1 MVYKK
6 SRSPDITE
14 TMPYDLTGRSSDY
27 YDLDT
32 YAFDVALGGLPFL
45 YNITDAIPYRRST
58 ARWKYE
64 RVDQAREPGEQTL
77 DSGLWVRSQTSWHL
91 GAGIQFQ
98 EALEGNPDLLRFRYY
113 TSTGIDPWT
122 TGELSLLKDTSKLYN
137 VTSTSTT
144 ARTIALSATLNG
156 TDNVIAINCTATSTS
171 SSAVRVSKV
180 TSAGTATTV
189 LTGANI
195 SAEILAAETDGS
207 SLYLAT
213 ADYIYDIDLT
223 AGSPTLH
230 SHYHI
235 ASIASAS
242 AVTLK
247 YVKNRV
253 LAGITFAS
261 GSTIAGVYE
270 LPFSGGHAGAASN
283 LSSITAIA
291 NTTTV
296 PIGWKWTGIADG
308 RGAIYL
314 SGYAGDK
321 SAIFKVQPDATT
333 GNLGAA
339 ISVADIPLGETV
351 RTLFGYLGTYLAI
364 GTSRGVRI
372 AAIADDAT
380 IVYGPIIFETTN
392 PIISFAARDS
402 YIWAGVKD
410 GIDGNSGTYRIYLG
424 QLLDDG
430 GYPFATDIYASAT
443 TGSVDAMGFFPTTG
457 QLFFSITASGIW
469 IEHSTQLVSEGT
481 ITTAVVNWGTLEKK
495 AWKRVRVET
504 DTLNGQIE
512 LYTESTIDGRVQ
524 IVTLVE
530 GNAYNTDYDITSGYA
545 DPQVNGQLRFVL
557 YRNSSDNTKGAVLKG
572 YAIKAI
578 PSPTRSRLLQ
588 MPLMCYDFE
597 TDRRGVRYGTDG
609 GAKLRLSDLEQLETE
624 GATVLVQDF
633 TSGENFDAV
642 IEEIAFTR
650 MTPPSQNNEN
660 FGGIITI
667 TMRTVV

>member
-1 MVYKK
+1 VVIKVSK
-6 SRSPDITE
+6 SPDITE
-14 TMPYDLTGRSSDY
+14 TVVYDLTGRTSQY
-27 YDLDT
+27 YDPDT
-32 YAFDVALGGLPFL
+32 YAFDVAVGGLPFL

-91 GAGIQFQ
+91 GAGIEFQ

-113 TSTGIDPWT
+113 TSTGINPWNI
-122 TGELSLLKDTSKLYN
+122 GELSLLKDTSKLYN

-156 TDNVIAINCTATSTS
+156 TDNVIAVNCTATSTS

-270 LPFSGGHAGAASN
+270 LPFSGGHGGAASN

-380 IVYGPIIFETTN
+380 IVYGPIIFQTDN
-392 PIISFAARDS
+392 PVISFAARDA
-402 YIWAGVKD
+402 YIWAGVKA
-410 GIDGNSGTYRIYLG
+410 GVGGASGTYRIYLG

-430 GYPFATDIYASAT
+430 GYPYATDIYAAGT
-443 TGSVDAMGFFPTTG
+443 TGSVDNMGFFPTTG

-469 IEHSTQLVSEGT
+469 IEHATQLVAEGT
-481 ITTAVVNWGTLEKK
+481 IQTAIVNWGTLEKK
-495 AWKRVRVET
+495 AWKRVRIET
-504 DTLNGQIE
+504 DTLEGKIE
-512 LYTESTIDGRVQ
+512 VYADAIEGRSQ
-524 IVTLVE
+524 IVTLTE
-530 GNAYNTDYDITSGYA
+530 ANEYNTDFDLSAAYLT
-545 DPQVNGQLRFVL
+545 PQVNGQLTFSL
-557 YRNSSDNTKGAVLKG
+557 YRKSTDVTKGAILKG

-578 PSPTRSRLLQ
+578 PSPTRSRLIQ

-597 TDRRGVRYGTDG
+597 TDRRGVRFGVED
-609 GAKLRLSDLEQLETE
+609 GAKIRIAALESLESS
-624 GATVLVQDF
+624 GSTVLVQDF

>member
-1 MVYKK
+1 MVLKTSK
-6 SRSPDITE
+6 SPDITE
-14 TMPYDLTGRSSDY
+14 TVVYDLTGRTSQY
-27 YDLDT
+27 YDPDT
-32 YAFDVALGGLPFL
+32 YAFDVAIGGLPFL
-45 YNITDAIPYRRST
+45 YNITDTVPYRRST

-91 GAGIQFQ
+91 GAGIEFQ

-113 TSTGIDPWT
+113 TSTGINPWNI
-122 TGELSLLKDTSKLYN
+122 GELSLLKDTSKLYN

-156 TDNVIAINCTATSTS
+156 TDNVIAVNCTATSTS

-189 LTGANI
+189 LTGADI

-270 LPFSGGHAGAASN
+270 LPFSGGHGGAASN

-351 RTLFGYLGTYLAI
+351 RTIFGYLGTYLAI

-372 AAIADDAT
+372 AAIADDAS

-392 PIISFAARDS
+392 PVTCFAARDS
-402 YIWAGVKD
+402 YIWAGVKA
-410 GIDGNSGTYRIYLG
+410 GIGGASGTYRIYLG
-424 QLLDDG
+424 QLLEDG
-430 GYPFATDIYASAT
+430 GYPYATDIYATGT
-443 TGSVDAMGFFPTTG
+443 TGSVDNLGFFPTTG

-469 IEHSTQLVSEGT
+469 IEHATQLVSEGT
-481 ITTAVVNWGTLEKK
+481 IQTAIVNWGTLEKK
-495 AWKRVRVET
+495 AWKRVRIET
-504 DTLNGQIE
+504 DTLQGKIE
-512 LYTESTIDGRVQ
+512 VYADSIEGRSQ
-524 IVTLVE
+524 IVTLTE
-530 GNAYNTDYDITSGYA
+530 SNDYNTDFDLSAAYLT
-545 DPQVNGQLRFVL
+545 PQVNGQLTFSL
-557 YRNSSDNTKGAVLKG
+557 YRKSDDVTKGAVLKG

-578 PSPTRSRLLQ
+578 PSPTRSRLIQ

-597 TDRRGVRYGTDG
+597 TDRRGVRFGVED
-609 GAKLRLSDLEQLETE
+609 GAKIRIAALESLESS
-624 GATVLVQDF
+624 GSTVLVQDF
-633 TSGENFDAV
+633 TSGENFDTV

-650 MTPPSQNNEN
+650 MTPPSQNFEN

>member
-1 MVYKK
+1 MVLKTSK
-6 SRSPDITE
+6 SPDITE
-14 TMPYDLTGRSSDY
+14 TVVYDLTGRTSQY
-27 YDLDT
+27 YDPDT
-32 YAFDVALGGLPFL
+32 YAFDVAVGGLPFL

-91 GAGIQFQ
+91 GAGIEFQ

-113 TSTGIDPWT
+113 TSTGINPWNI
-122 TGELSLLKDTSKLYN
+122 GELSLLKDTSKLYN

-156 TDNVIAINCTATSTS
+156 TDNVIAVNCTATSTS

-223 AGSPTLH
+223 AGRPTLH

-283 LSSITAIA
+283 LSSVTAIA

-380 IVYGPIIFETTN
+380 IVYGPIIFQTDN
-392 PIISFAARDS
+392 PVISFAARDS
-402 YIWAGVKD
+402 YIWAGVKA
-410 GIDGNSGTYRIYLG
+410 GIGGASGTYRIYLG

-430 GYPFATDIYASAT
+430 GYPYATDIYATGT
-443 TGSVDAMGFFPTTG
+443 TGSVDNMGFFPTTG

-469 IEHSTQLVSEGT
+469 IEHATQLVSEGT
-481 ITTAVVNWGTLEKK
+481 IQTAIVNWGTLEKK
-495 AWKRVRVET
+495 AWKRVRIET
-504 DTLNGQIE
+504 DTLEGKIE
-512 LYTESTIDGRVQ
+512 VYADAIEGRSQ
-524 IVTLVE
+524 IVTLTE
-530 GNAYNTDYDITSGYA
+530 TNEYNTDFDLSAAYLT
-545 DPQVNGQLRFVL
+545 PQVNGQLTFSL
-557 YRNSSDNTKGAVLKG
+557 YRKSTDVTKGAILKG

-578 PSPTRSRLLQ
+578 PSPTRSRLIQ

-597 TDRRGVRYGTDG
+597 TDRRGVRFGVED
-609 GAKLRLSDLEQLETE
+609 GAKIRIAALESLESS
-624 GATVLVQDF
+624 GSTVLVQDF

>member
-1 MVYKK
+1 MVLKVSK
-6 SRSPDITE
+6 SPDITE
-14 TMPYDLTGRSSDY
+14 SVIVDLTGRTSQY
-27 YDLDT
+27 YDPDT
-32 YAFDVALGGLPFL
+32 YAFDVAIGGLPFL
-45 YNITDAIPYRRST
+45 YNITDTVPYRRST

-98 EALEGNPDLLRFRYY
+98 EALEGNPDLLRFRYF
-113 TSTGIDPWT
+113 TSTGINPWN

-137 VTSTSTT
+137 VTSTSST
-144 ARTIALSATLNG
+144 ARTIAIPATLNG
-156 TDNVIAINCTATSTS
+156 TDFVLAVNCTSTSTS
-171 SSAVRVSKV
+171 SSAIRVSKV
-180 TSAGTATTV
+180 TAAGSATTV
-189 LTGANI
+189 LTGADL

-207 SLYLAT
+207 TLYLAT
-213 ADYIYDIDLT
+213 ASYIYDIDLT
-223 AGSPTLH
+223 TGGATLH
-230 SHYHI
+230 QHYDI
-235 ASIASAS
+235 TSVASAS
-242 AVTLK
+242 SVTLK
-247 YVKNRV
+247 FVKNRI

-270 LPFSGGHAGAASN
+270 LTFAAHGGVAN
-283 LSSITAIA
+283 LSSVTAIA
-291 NTTTV
+291 NTKTV

-308 RGAIYL
+308 RGAIYI

-321 SAIFKVQPDATT
+321 SSIFKIQPDATT
-333 GNLGAA
+333 GNLGPA

-351 RTLFGYLGTYLAI
+351 RTIFGYLGTYLAI

-392 PIISFAARDS
+392 PVVSFAARDS
-402 YIWAGVKD
+402 YIWAGVRQ
-410 GIDGNSGTYRIYLG
+410 GIGGASGTYRIYLG

-430 GYPFATDIYASAT
+430 GYPYASDIYASGT
-443 TGSVDAMGFFPTTG
+443 TGSVDNLGFFPTTG
-457 QLFFSITASGIW
+457 QLFFSITASGVW
-469 IEHSTQLVSEGT
+469 IEHATQLVAEGT
-481 ITTAVVNWGTLEKK
+481 IQTAIVNWGTLEKK
-495 AWKRVRVET
+495 AWKRVRIET
-504 DTLNGQIE
+504 ETLQGKIE
-512 LYTESTIDGRVQ
+512 VYGDSIEGRSQ
-524 IVTLVE
+524 IVTLTE
-530 GNAYNTDYDITSGYA
+530 GNEYNTDFDISA
-545 DPQVNGQLRFVL
+545 AFVQPQVNGQLTFTL
-557 YRNSSDNTKGAVLKG
+557 YRNSTDATKGAELRG

-578 PSPTRSRLLQ
+578 PSPTRSRLIQ
-588 MPLMCYDFE
+588 MPIMCYDFE
-597 TDRRGVRYGTDG
+597 TDRRGVRFGTED
-609 GAKLRLSDLEQLETE
+609 GAKIRLAALEQLESS

-633 TSGENFDAV
+633 TSGENFDTV

>member
-1 MVYKK
+1 VVFKK
-6 SRSPDITE
+6 SKSPDITE
-14 TMPYDLTGRSSDY
+14 TTPYDLTGRSSEY
-27 YDLDT
+27 YDLET

-45 YNITDAIPYRRST
+45 YNITDTIPYRRST

-98 EALEGNPDLLRFRYY
+98 EALEGNPDLLRFRYFE
-113 TSTGIDPWT
+113 STGIDPWT
-122 TGELSLLKDTSKLYN
+122 IGELSLLKDTSKIYD
-137 VTSTSTT
+137 VTSTSAT
-144 ARTIALSATLNG
+144 AKTIALSASYGG
-156 TDNVIAINCTATSTS
+156 TDYVLAINTEATAATT
-171 SSAVRVSKV
+171 AQIRVSLV
-180 TSAGTATTV
+180 TSAGTATTLV
-189 LTGANI
+189 TGATI
-195 SAEILAAETDGS
+195 SKKILAAETDGTE
-207 SLYLAT
+207 LYLAT
-213 ADYIYDIDLT
+213 EDYIYHGDFT
-223 AGSPTLH
+223 GGSLSLH
-230 SHYHI
+230 QHYHI
-235 ASIASAS
+235 NTANATN
-242 AVTLK
+242 VVLK
-247 YVKNRV
+247 FVKNRIV
-253 LAGITFAS
+253 AGISYVAGT
-261 GSTIAGVYE
+261 TPIAAVYS
-270 LPFSGGHAGAASN
+270 LPFSESHASTHNISG
-283 LSSITAIA
+283 ITPIA

-296 PIGWKWTGIADG
+296 PIGWTWSDIAEG

-321 SAIFKVQPDATT
+321 SAIFKVQPDAAT

-339 ISVADIPLGETV
+339 ISVADIPRGETV
-351 RTLFGYLGTYLAI
+351 RALFGYLGTFLAI

-380 IVYGPIIFETTN
+380 IVYGPIIFETTS
-392 PIISFAARDS
+392 PVLSFAARDS
-402 YIWAGVKD
+402 YIWAGVKS
-410 GIDGNSGTYRIYLG
+410 GIDGSSGAYRIYLG

-430 GYPFATDIYASAT
+430 GYPYATDVQAVST
-443 TGSVDAMGFFPTTG
+443 TGAVDSIGFFPTTG

-469 IEHSTQLVSEGT
+469 LEHLTNLVAEGT
-481 ITTAVVNWGTLEKK
+481 ITTAIVNWGTLEKK
-495 AWKRVRVET
+495 SWKRVRVET
-504 DTLNGQIE
+504 GTLEGDIE
-512 LYTESTIDGRVQ
+512 VYTESLEGRTQ

-530 GNAYNTDYDITSGYA
+530 GNSYNTDYDITSGFQQT
-545 DPQVNGQLRFVL
+545 QVNGQLRFVL
-557 YRNSSDNTKGAVLKG
+557 YRKATDSTKGAVLNG

-597 TDRRGVRYGTDG
+597 TDRRGVRFGTEG
-609 GAKLRLSDLEQLETE
+609 GARLRLSDLEQLETE

-642 IEEIAFTR
+642 IEEISFTR
-650 MTPPSQNNEN
+650 MTPPSSNNDN

>member
-1 MVYKK
+1 MVLKISK
-6 SRSPDITE
+6 SPDITD
-14 TMPYDLTGRSSDY
+14 TVIYDLTGRTSQY
-27 YDLDT
+27 YDPDT
-32 YAFDVALGGLPFL
+32 YAFDVAIGGLPFL
-45 YNITDAIPYRRST
+45 YNITDTVPYRRST

-122 TGELSLLKDTSKLYN
+122 VGELSLLKDTSKLYN

-144 ARTIALSATLNG
+144 ARTIAIPATLSG
-156 TDNVIAINCTATSTS
+156 TDYVIAVNCTSTSTS
-171 SSAVRVSKV
+171 SSEVRVSKV

-189 LTGANI
+189 VTGADI

-230 SHYHI
+230 QHYHI
-235 ASIASAS
+235 SSIASAS
-242 AVTLK
+242 NVTLK
-247 YVKNRV
+247 FVKNRLV
-253 LAGITFAS
+253 AGITFAS
-261 GSTIAGVYE
+261 GATIAGVYE
-270 LPFSGGHAGAASN
+270 LTFTSHGGVAN
-283 LSSITAIA
+283 LSSITPIA

-321 SAIFKVQPDATT
+321 SSIFKVQPDATT

-351 RTLFGYLGTYLAI
+351 RTIFGYLGTYLAI

-372 AAIADDAT
+372 AAIADDAS
-380 IVYGPIIFETTN
+380 IVYGPIIFETTDAVTC
-392 PIISFAARDS
+392 FAARDS
-402 YIWAGVKD
+402 YIWAGVKS
-410 GIDGNSGTYRIYLG
+410 GIGGASGTYRIYLG
-424 QLLDDG
+424 QLLEDG
-430 GYPFATDIYASAT
+430 GYPYATDIYASGT
-443 TGSVDAMGFFPTTG
+443 SGSVDNLGFFPTTG

-469 IEHSTQLVSEGT
+469 LEHATQLVSEGN
-481 ITTAVVNWGTLEKK
+481 IQTAIVNWGTLEKK
-495 AWKRVRVET
+495 AWKRVRIET
-504 DTLNGQIE
+504 DTLNGNIE
-512 LYTESTIDGRVQ
+512 VYADSIEGRSQ
-524 IVTLVE
+524 IVTLTE
-530 GNAYNTDYDITSGYA
+530 GNEYNTDFDLSAAYLS
-545 DPQVNGQLRFVL
+545 PQVNGQLTFSL
-557 YRNSSDNTKGAVLKG
+557 YRKSDDATKGAVLKG

-578 PSPTRSRLLQ
+578 PSPTRSRLIQ
-588 MPLMCYDFE
+588 IPLMCYDFE
-597 TDRRGVRYGTDG
+597 TDRRGVRFGIQD
-609 GAKLRLSDLEQLETE
+609 GAKLRIAALESLESS
-624 GATVLVQDF
+624 GSTVLVQDF
-633 TSGENFDAV
+633 TSGENFDTV

-650 MTPPSQNNEN
+650 MTPPSQNNDN

>member
-1 MVYKK
+1 VVIKVSK
-6 SRSPDITE
+6 SPDITE
-14 TMPYDLTGRSSDY
+14 TVVYDLTGRTSQY
-27 YDLDT
+27 YDPDT
-32 YAFDVALGGLPFL
+32 YAFDVAVGGLPFL

-91 GAGIQFQ
+91 GAGIEFQ

-113 TSTGIDPWT
+113 TSTGINPWNI
-122 TGELSLLKDTSKLYN
+122 GELSLLKDTSKLYN

-156 TDNVIAINCTATSTS
+156 TDNVIAVNCTATSTS

-223 AGSPTLH
+223 TGGATLH
-230 SHYHI
+230 QHYHI
-235 ASIASAS
+235 ASIANAS
-242 AVTLK
+242 SVTLK
-247 YVKNRV
+247 FVKNRI

-270 LPFSGGHAGAASN
+270 LPFATHSSVVN
-283 LSSITAIA
+283 LSTITAIA
-291 NTTTV
+291 NTKTV

-321 SAIFKVQPDATT
+321 SSIFKVQPDATT

-380 IVYGPIIFETTN
+380 IVYGPIIFQTDN
-392 PIISFAARDS
+392 PVISFAARDA
-402 YIWAGVKD
+402 YIWAGVKA
-410 GIDGNSGTYRIYLG
+410 GVGGASGTYRIYLG

-430 GYPFATDIYASAT
+430 GYPYATDIYAAGT
-443 TGSVDAMGFFPTTG
+443 TGSVDNMGFFPTTG

-469 IEHSTQLVSEGT
+469 IEHATQLVSEGT
-481 ITTAVVNWGTLEKK
+481 IQTAIVNWGTLEKK
-495 AWKRVRVET
+495 AWKRVRIET
-504 DTLNGQIE
+504 DTLEGKIE
-512 LYTESTIDGRVQ
+512 VYADAIEGRSQ
-524 IVTLVE
+524 IVTLTE
-530 GNAYNTDYDITSGYA
+530 ANEYNTDFDLSAAYLT
-545 DPQVNGQLRFVL
+545 PQVNGQLTFSL
-557 YRNSSDNTKGAVLKG
+557 YRKSTDVTKGAILKG

-578 PSPTRSRLLQ
+578 PSPTRSRLIQ

-597 TDRRGVRYGTDG
+597 TDRRGVRFGVED
-609 GAKLRLSDLEQLETE
+609 GAKIRIAALESLESS
-624 GATVLVQDF
+624 GSTVLVQDF

>member
-1 MVYKK
+1 VVLKTSK
-6 SRSPDITE
+6 SPDITE
-14 TMPYDLTGRSSDY
+14 TVVYDLTGRTSQY
-27 YDLDT
+27 YDPDT
-32 YAFDVALGGLPFL
+32 YAFDVAVGGLPFL

-91 GAGIQFQ
+91 GAGIEFQ

-113 TSTGIDPWT
+113 TSTGINPWNI
-122 TGELSLLKDTSKLYN
+122 GELSLLKDTSKLYN

-156 TDNVIAINCTATSTS
+156 TDNVIAVNCTATSTS

-283 LSSITAIA
+283 LSSVTAIA

-380 IVYGPIIFETTN
+380 IVYGPIIFQTDN
-392 PIISFAARDS
+392 PVISFAARDS
-402 YIWAGVKD
+402 YIWAGVKA
-410 GIDGNSGTYRIYLG
+410 GIGGASGTYRIYLG

-430 GYPFATDIYASAT
+430 GYPYATDIYATGT
-443 TGSVDAMGFFPTTG
+443 TGSVDNMGFFPTTG

-469 IEHSTQLVSEGT
+469 IEHATQLVSEGT
-481 ITTAVVNWGTLEKK
+481 IQTAIVNWGTLEKK
-495 AWKRVRVET
+495 AWKRVRIET
-504 DTLNGQIE
+504 DTLEGKIE
-512 LYTESTIDGRVQ
+512 VYADAIEGRSQ
-524 IVTLVE
+524 IVTLTE
-530 GNAYNTDYDITSGYA
+530 TNEYNTDFDLSAAYLT
-545 DPQVNGQLRFVL
+545 PQVNGQLTFSL
-557 YRNSSDNTKGAVLKG
+557 YRKSTDVTKGAILKG

-578 PSPTRSRLLQ
+578 PSPTRSRLIQ

-597 TDRRGVRYGTDG
+597 TDRRGVRFGVED
-609 GAKLRLSDLEQLETE
+609 GAKIRIAALESLESS
-624 GATVLVQDF
+624 GSTVLVQDF

>member
-1 MVYKK
+1 MVIKVSK
-6 SRSPDITE
+6 SPDITE
-14 TMPYDLTGRSSDY
+14 TVVYDLTGRTSQY
-27 YDLDT
+27 YDPDT
-32 YAFDVALGGLPFL
+32 YAFDVAVGGLPFL

-91 GAGIQFQ
+91 GAGIEFQ
-98 EALEGNPDLLRFRYY
+98 EALEGNPDLLRFRYF
-113 TSTGIDPWT
+113 TSTGINPWNI
-122 TGELSLLKDTSKLYN
+122 GELSLLKDTSKLYN

-156 TDNVIAINCTATSTS
+156 TDNVIAVNCTATSTS

-380 IVYGPIIFETTN
+380 IVYGPIIFQTDN
-392 PIISFAARDS
+392 PVISFAARDA
-402 YIWAGVKD
+402 YIWAGVKA
-410 GIDGNSGTYRIYLG
+410 GVGGASGTYRIYLG

-430 GYPFATDIYASAT
+430 GYPYATDIYAAGT
-443 TGSVDAMGFFPTTG
+443 TGSVDNMGFFPTTG

-469 IEHSTQLVSEGT
+469 IEHATQLVSEGT
-481 ITTAVVNWGTLEKK
+481 IQTAIVNWGTLEKK
-495 AWKRVRVET
+495 AWKRVRIET
-504 DTLNGQIE
+504 DTLEGKIE
-512 LYTESTIDGRVQ
+512 VYADAIEGRSQ
-524 IVTLVE
+524 IVTLTE
-530 GNAYNTDYDITSGYA
+530 SNEYNTDFDLSAAYLT
-545 DPQVNGQLRFVL
+545 PQVNGQLTFSL
-557 YRNSSDNTKGAVLKG
+557 YRKSTDVTKGAILKG

-578 PSPTRSRLLQ
+578 PSPTRSRLIQ

-597 TDRRGVRYGTDG
+597 TDRRGVRFGVED
-609 GAKLRLSDLEQLETE
+609 GAKIRIAALESLESS
-624 GATVLVQDF
+624 GSTVLVQDF